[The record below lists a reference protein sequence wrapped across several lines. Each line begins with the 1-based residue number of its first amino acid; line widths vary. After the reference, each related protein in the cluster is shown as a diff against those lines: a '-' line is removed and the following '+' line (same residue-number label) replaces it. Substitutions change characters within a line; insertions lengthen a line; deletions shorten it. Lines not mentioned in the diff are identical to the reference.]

1 MGSPF
6 CGEPSSTS
14 EALTLRELC
23 ENATAA
29 LFVMD
34 GRQHCVYM
42 NEAAERLTGFTL
54 DDVQGAPLH
63 DFVHRLH
70 PDGRHYPIEDC
81 PIDRAAPSNMR
92 EQGREVFV
100 HKDGSFYPVTF
111 TASPIRRG
119 GTVVGTVIEVRDAT
133 DDERQEAE
141 RRALR
146 ELGSLILEELDTEK
160 IVSGVTDAATRLTGA
175 QFGAFFYNV
184 TDAKGESYMLY
195 TLSGV
200 PREHFADFPLPRA
213 TPLFGPT
220 FRGEGTIRLD
230 DVLLDARYGLVGPHF
245 GMPKGHL
252 PVRSYLAVP
261 VKHSDGTVVGG
272 LFFGHSETGRFEAA
286 HQTIIETLAAQ
297 AAIGLSKARLFQEA
311 QQARLAAE
319 REAQAKAK
327 LYEEAEKVNR
337 LKDEFLAT
345 VSHELRTPLTAILGW
360 TKLLASGRL
369 SAEMVDRA
377 ITTIDRNARAQAQ
390 IVEDILDISRIVS
403 GKLRLNV
410 QLFTPA
416 ASVEAAVEAV
426 RPAAMAKDIRL
437 SLLIDPQA
445 GPVSGDPER
454 MQQIVWNLVA
464 NAVKFTPKGGR
475 VQVAVER
482 VNSHIEISVRDNGAG
497 IEPQF
502 LPRVFERFMQ
512 VDASSTRSHGG
523 LGLGLAIVRQ
533 LVEMHGGSVEAHS
546 DGLGKGALF
555 TVSLPLAAVN
565 SDPRVQATDRA
576 HPRTSVSALTSDLG
590 RVSLAGAVILLVEDD
605 DDGREMLAAVLCG
618 AGASVE
624 VAASA
629 EEGLTIADAIRPS
642 IVISDIGMPGQD
654 GYAFIEALRARE
666 RDQNRPAVPA
676 IALTAFARVED
687 RMKALT
693 KGFQMHVPKP
703 VEPAELL
710 AVVESLK
717 GWRPS

>member
-1 MGSPF
+1 
-6 CGEPSSTS
+6 
-14 EALTLRELC
+14 
-23 ENATAA
+23 
-29 LFVMD
+29 MD